1 MKNLKTKL
9 VVAFGAVA
17 ASATSF
23 AADYTTE
30 ITAASTE
37 GAANVSG
44 ATVAVIGLALI
55 GFGVGAVVAWM
66 RK

>member
-1 MKNLKTKL
+1 MKKL
-9 VVAFGAVA
+9 LVIASTLSAAVLPTVVM
-17 ASATSF
+17 
-23 AADYTTE
+23 AADYTAE
-30 ITAASTE
+30 IGTASTE
-37 GAANVSG
+37 GSGNVSA